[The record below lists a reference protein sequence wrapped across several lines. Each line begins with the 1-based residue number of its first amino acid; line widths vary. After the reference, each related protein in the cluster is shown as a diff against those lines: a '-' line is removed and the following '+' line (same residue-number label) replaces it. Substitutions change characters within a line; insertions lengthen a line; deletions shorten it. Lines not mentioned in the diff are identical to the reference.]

1 MRIEIVGRRYNV
13 SDAVE
18 KRINVKIDKLS
29 KFFGDDAD
37 AKVVLSK
44 RKDTNIMETT
54 IIHKGMIFRAQE
66 EASDMYS
73 AIDRVSEILERQI
86 RKNRTRLE
94 KNLKKSA
101 FVPDYQNDA
110 LYEVEEE
117 NEFDIVKTKQFAVK
131 PMKIEEAILQMNLL
145 NHMFFVYKDD
155 KTGGI
160 NVVYKR
166 KDNGYGVIETK

>member
-18 KRINVKIDKLS
+18 HRINTKIGKLS
-29 KFFGDDAD
+29 KFFGDEAD
-37 AKVVLSK
+37 ANVVLSK

-54 IIHKGMIFRAQE
+54 IVHKGFIYRAEE
-66 EASDMYS
+66 EAQDMYS

-94 KNLKKSA
+94 KNLRKSA
-101 FVPDYQNDA
+101 FVPDFVNDS

-117 NEFDIVKTKQFAVK
+117 TEYNVVKTKQISVK
-131 PMKIEEAILQMNLL
+131 PMELEEAILQMNLL
-145 NHMFFVYKDD
+145 NHLFFVYKDS
-155 KTGGI
+155 KTNDVNI
-160 NVVYKR
+160 VYKR
-166 KDNGYGVIETK
+166 KDGAYGLIKTK

>member
-18 KRINVKIDKLS
+18 QRINMKIEKLA

-37 AKVVLSK
+37 VKVVLSK

-54 IIHKGMIFRAQE
+54 ILHKGIIYRAEE
-66 EASDMYS
+66 EAQDMYS

-94 KNLKKSA
+94 KNLRQSA
-101 FVPDYQNDA
+101 FVPDFVNDA

-117 NEFDIVKTKQFAVK
+117 TEFNVVRTKEISVK
-131 PMKIEEAILQMNLL
+131 PMELEEAILQMNLL
-145 NHMFFVYKDD
+145 NHLFFAYRDS
-155 KTGGI
+155 KTNDI
-160 NVVYKR
+160 NIVYKR
-166 KDNGYGVIETK
+166 KDGAYGVIETH

>member
-18 KRINVKIDKLS
+18 QRINTKIGKLS
-29 KFFGDDAD
+29 KFFGDEAD

-54 IIHKGMIFRAQE
+54 ILHKGIIYRAEE
-66 EASDMYS
+66 EAQDMYS
-73 AIDRVSEILERQI
+73 AIDKVSEILERQI

-94 KNLKKSA
+94 KNLRQSA
-101 FVPDYQNDA
+101 FVPDFVNDA

-117 NEFDIVKTKQFAVK
+117 TEFNVVKTKEISVK
-131 PMKIEEAILQMNLL
+131 PMELEEAILQMNLL
-145 NHMFFVYKDD
+145 NHLFFVYRDS
-155 KTGGI
+155 KTNDI
-160 NVVYKR
+160 NIVYKR
-166 KDNGYGVIETK
+166 KDGAYGVIETH

>member
-18 KRINVKIDKLS
+18 QRINSKIGKLS
-29 KFFGDDAD
+29 KFFGDEVDAN
-37 AKVVLSK
+37 VVLSK

-54 IIHKGMIFRAQE
+54 IVHKGIIYRAEE
-66 EASDMYS
+66 EAPDMYS

-94 KNLKKSA
+94 KNLRKSA
-101 FVPDYQNDA
+101 FVPDFVNDS

-117 NEFDIVKTKQFAVK
+117 TEYNVVKTKQISVK
-131 PMKIEEAILQMNLL
+131 PMELEEAILQMNLL
-145 NHMFFVYKDD
+145 NHLFFVYKDS
-155 KTGGI
+155 KTN
-160 NVVYKR
+160 NVNIVYKR
-166 KDNGYGVIETK
+166 KDGAYGVIETK